1 MDEAQ
6 KAKIRLEHWIN
17 HNCDHLKGYLEV
29 SNSLDTIGLN
39 LIGDRIR
46 NAVEYIDRANDE
58 FRKALEQLEAS
69 SAGVST
75 STGCCCS
82 EHSHDHCHSHSHEHG
97 HEQGH
102 SHSHEHCHEGVQTDC
117 REHPHERCHN
127 HAHDHAHDHHDHH
140 HGKSGHRHD

>member
-17 HNCDHLKGYLEV
+17 HNCEHLKGYLEV
-29 SNSLDTIGLN
+29 SNSLDTIGLS

-58 FRKALEQLEAS
+58 FRKALEQLGS
-69 SAGVST
+69 ST
-75 STGCCCS
+75 SVASTGAGCGCS
-82 EHSHDHCHSHSHEHG
+82 EHSHDHGHSHG
-97 HEQGH
+97 HEHGH
-102 SHSHEHCHEGVQTDC
+102 SHSHEHCHEGGHAGC
-117 REHPHERCHN
+117 HEHPHEHCHN
-127 HAHDHAHDHHDHH
+127 HAHDHNDHH

>member
-17 HNCDHLKGYLEV
+17 HNCEHLKGYLEV

-58 FRKALEQLEAS
+58 FRKALEQLGAS
-69 SAGVST
+69 TAGAST
-75 STGCCCS
+75 ATGSCCS
-82 EHSHDHCHSHSHEHG
+82 GHSHDHDHSHSHEHG
-97 HEQGH
+97 H
-102 SHSHEHCHEGVQTDC
+102 SHSHECCHEGGH
-117 REHPHERCHN
+117 EHPHERCHN
-127 HAHDHAHDHHDHH
+127 HAHDHGRDHAHDHHDHH